1 VCAVRSEQQ
10 QREEKERL
18 KWEVE
23 VLEKSD
29 PELN

>member
-10 QREEKERL
+10 QREEKKRL